1 LALPNSNP
9 ELKFEI
15 QIKSFISTAQKPKL
29 NHNSPKPRSLGPKKT
44 QNDKS
49 LKINNHKVHRI
60 LFFPMTTSHPIKLDT
75 LQLQDL
81 VNLKKRVEGD
91 YQTFVNSF
99 NGFKYLTQKFDDC
112 KILVKNIN
120 EQAKDGD
127 EILVPL
133 TNSLFVPGTIASTDE
148 FMVELGTGYYAKRS
162 SAQVQEYCT
171 RKTAMLKTNCEKL
184 QGEIDSKR
192 SFIEQIQL
200 HIQKKAEAQQ
210 AMAQANAGKK

>member
-1 LALPNSNP
+1 
-9 ELKFEI
+9 
-15 QIKSFISTAQKPKL
+15 
-29 NHNSPKPRSLGPKKT
+29 
-44 QNDKS
+44 
-49 LKINNHKVHRI
+49 
-60 LFFPMTTSHPIKLDT
+60 MTTSVPIKLDT

-91 YQTFVNSF
+91 FQTFVNSY

-148 FMVELGTGYYAKRS
+148 FMVEAADAS
-162 SAQVQEYCT
+162 
-171 RKTAMLKTNCEKL
+171 
-184 QGEIDSKR
+184 
-192 SFIEQIQL
+192 
-200 HIQKKAEAQQ
+200 
-210 AMAQANAGKK
+210 